1 MCARTPSSIVNQVCL
16 GVPHFRGQ
24 KFKGQ
29 IPPLNFYRLLW
40 NWDKGTLRSSMAFGA
55 CALAEMKEEKLVEN
69 DFLVAASTFNFLNWF
84 FLPAEVRVCRH
95 KTNWFQ
101 ILIPLTAEQSRVL
114 PTIDL
119 QSIQT
124 QLMCWR
130 RIGKRRRTPLSL
142 LRFRSLLI
150 FSFSASLTDDTYFS
164 SAFGNTLIIQRR
176 WMMLC
181 IQHIFNHVCNYFPSS
196 HLLLYMFSNLS
207 F

>member
-1 MCARTPSSIVNQVCL
+1 MCAFVCVLSNTVSQVRL

-29 IPPLNFYRLLW
+29 IPHLG
-40 NWDKGTLRSSMAFGA
+40 NWDKGTIWSSVPLGA
-55 CALAEMKEEKLVEN
+55 WALAEMKAEELVEN

-84 FLPAEVRVCRH
+84 SLPAEVRVCRH

-101 ILIPLTAEQSRVL
+101 ILIPLTTEQSRGL

-130 RIGKRRRTPLSL
+130 PMGREGGEGKKTSLFLGFTLSYFL
-142 LRFRSLLI
+142 LFCITHRWC
-150 FSFSASLTDDTYFS
+150 SFLP
-164 SAFGNTLIIQRR
+164 
-176 WMMLC
+176 C
-181 IQHIFNHVCNYFPSS
+181 IW
-196 HLLLYMFSNLS
+196 
-207 F
+207 